1 MSEIVMESPLVLARR
16 LEQSN
21 ALPEDAGIRL
31 GERAFVGLI
40 NLRARADAVGLARVG
55 KVLGAR
61 LPSDPNTAIDSEHD
75 TVCWLGPDEWLV
87 LTPPGAQAERI
98 EQLREALDGQFAA
111 ITDVSGGYTLLS
123 VAGPRCRELLTKG
136 CTLDLHPRAFQAGQC
151 AQSLLAKAGVLLIA
165 RADDHIDLLVRR
177 SFADYLWRW
186 LVDASGEYGLTV
198 L

>member
-1 MSEIVMESPLVLARR
+1 MSEIVMESPLVLAKR

-31 GERAFVGLI
+31 GERPFSGLI
-40 NLRARADAVGLARVG
+40 NLRARADAVGLAKVG

-61 LPSDPNTAIDSEHD
+61 LPTDPNTAVESDHD
-75 TVCWLGPDEWLV
+75 TACWLGPDEWLV
-87 LTPPGAQAERI
+87 LTSAGGQAERS

-111 ITDVSGGYTLLS
+111 VTDVSGGYVLIT
-123 VAGPRCRELLTKG
+123 VAGTRCRELLAKG
-136 CTLDLHPRAFQAGQC
+136 CTLDLHPRAFQAGRC
-151 AQSLLAKAGVLLIA
+151 AQTLLAKAGVLLIA

-186 LVDASGEYGLTV
+186 LVDAAEEYGLAV
-198 L
+198 V